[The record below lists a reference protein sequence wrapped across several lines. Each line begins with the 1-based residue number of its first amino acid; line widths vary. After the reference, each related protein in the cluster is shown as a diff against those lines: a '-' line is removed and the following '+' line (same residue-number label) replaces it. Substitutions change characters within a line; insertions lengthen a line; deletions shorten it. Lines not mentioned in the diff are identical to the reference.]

1 MVSSF
6 IVFARGTL
14 FNHIKLLSDH
24 IRWYIPKNLQ
34 YYIGCSG
41 WSYSAWQGPF
51 YPKSIENSK
60 WLRYYSKVFNY
71 VEIDSS
77 FYRIPNEF
85 MVKNWY
91 NRTPENF
98 RFTAKFPKVITHDK
112 RVGNFE
118 EDQLEYFFHSISEL
132 KEKLLALLIQLPPS
146 IDIVEGL
153 DALRNILPYLDKGYR
168 YAVEVRHRSWFQDL
182 SYNFFANNNLCLV
195 WSQLAD
201 IHTPSIVTSDFIY
214 VRLIGDRSIR
224 ENDFARIQIDRIKE
238 MQNLA
243 SNFRNDSDKSNLSRV
258 KFSIIA
264 ANNHYAGFGPGT
276 VNIFRQLLGL
286 EEVKWGDVFVSTD
299 DLEREG
305 NIGADKRVIETKQT
319 SLSDF
324 LK

>member
-1 MVSSF
+1 M
-6 IVFARGTL
+6 
-14 FNHIKLLSDH
+14 
-24 IRWYIPKNLQ
+24 Q

-41 WSYSAWQGPF
+41 WSYTSWQGPF

-60 WLRYYSKVFNY
+60 WLKYYSKVFNY
-71 VEIDSS
+71 VEIDST

-91 NRTPENF
+91 KLTPENF

-112 RVGNFE
+112 RLSDFD
-118 EDQLEYFFHSISEL
+118 EDQLSYFFESISEL

-153 DALRNILPYLDKGYR
+153 NALRNILPYLDKGFR

-182 SYNFFANNNLCLV
+182 AYNFFKNNQMCLV
-195 WSQLAD
+195 WSQLAE
-201 IHTPSIVTSDFIY
+201 IHTPPIVTSDFVY
-214 VRLIGDRSIR
+214 LRLIGDRSIQ
-224 ENDFARIQIDRIKE
+224 EKDFGRIQIDRIKE
-238 MQNLA
+238 MEKLA
-243 SNFRNDSDKSNLSRV
+243 RHFKGDSNEGNLSKVRY
-258 KFSIIA
+258 SIVA

-286 EEVKWGDVFVSTD
+286 EEMKWGDEYISKD
-299 DLEREG
+299 DLVKDDDSSV
-305 NIGADKRVIETKQT
+305 NKRVIKTKQT

-324 LK
+324 L